1 MNAPATH
8 AQLASAAPLIRAEHL
23 VKTYRA
29 GEVEVQAI
37 KGVDFTIEARSF
49 VAFVGPRG
57 AARARCST

>member
-1 MNAPATH
+1 MV
-8 AQLASAAPLIRAEHL
+8 LIRAEKL